1 MLPIGLKPSLRAGLA
16 FCKSP
21 TLSLRMIGQA
31 NSMPLVLKGRL
42 PTEPSFLG
50 NIQHGID
57 RKSCGQCV
65 SRACFSSMEGATL
78 GVSRLSYRNRSRVV
92 WVDQSWIWGFVFS
105 IFDGDL
111 FSPTSICVAAG
122 SF

>member
-1 MLPIGLKPSLRAGLA
+1 MSKLHLVVFFYFAKELSFSEIARELIRVLPIGLKPSLRAGLA

-65 SRACFSSMEGATL
+65 SRACFSSMEGAT
-78 GVSRLSYRNRSRVV
+78 
-92 WVDQSWIWGFVFS
+92 
-105 IFDGDL
+105 
-111 FSPTSICVAAG
+111 
-122 SF
+122 